1 MKYPCEIIKDLL
13 PLYIDGVCS
22 DESRKAVE
30 EHLAECDECKAFF
43 AEMKQDEI
51 TVDEQHEDIKIRSLK
66 NIRKRILQRQLLF
79 AGLAIVLVL
88 SLSIIGAKVLK
99 NQVEVVKPDS
109 NLNVNMIDGS
119 LITRLQ
125 SSRISEA
132 TSKRVTVSIDGKEFN
147 YLFFYLTNSRWD
159 EMTTGDEVFSEYVL
173 CPKDKSAGDIDAV
186 YYYAGEYE
194 SLEDLGNEELKA
206 ILETATMLY
215 EK

>member
-22 DESRKAVE
+22 DESRKAAE

-43 AEMKQDEI
+43 AELKQDEI

-99 NQVEVVKPDS
+99 NQVEIVKPDS
-109 NLNVNMIDGS
+109 NLSVNMIDGS

-132 TSKRVTVSIDGKEFN
+132 TSKRVTVSIDDRELN

-173 CPKDKSAGDIDAV
+173 CPKDKSAEDIDAV

-206 ILETATMLY
+206 ILLTATMIY